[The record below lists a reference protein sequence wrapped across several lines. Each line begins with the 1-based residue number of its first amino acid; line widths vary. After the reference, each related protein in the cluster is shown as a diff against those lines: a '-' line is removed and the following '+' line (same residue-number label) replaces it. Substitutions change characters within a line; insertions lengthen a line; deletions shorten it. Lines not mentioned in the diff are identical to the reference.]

1 MVLKIISIICTA
13 LISFSVGAFMAFVI
27 FKLKKIDANTDSIP
41 KHHWGMTVYMDDIP
55 QVGPNTKRLGY
66 AIVAIYEGCDYSE
79 LPIPHKGEKV
89 SGVYYIDENKVE
101 MTGIV
106 DSVHYNTGDD
116 WIIVRCKCIDV
127 KEAEE

>member
-27 FKLKKIDANTDSIP
+27 FKLKKIDTNTDSIP

-55 QVGPNTKRLGY
+55 QVGPNTKRLDY
-66 AIVAIYEGCDYSE
+66 VIVAIYEGCDYSE
-79 LPIPHKGEKV
+79 LPVPHKGEKV

-106 DSVHYNTGDD
+106 DRVHYNTDDD
-116 WIIVRCKCIDV
+116 WIIVRCKCTDV
-127 KEAEE
+127 KEMEE